1 MDSLI
6 RSVSELKEMSGY
18 RGNVTQF
25 RSSKEL
31 ITYCRANGLIAD
43 IKKPSDICNSAFD
56 EYYTH
61 LCALAKKYLFEHRHL
76 KHWDKFA
83 ASAKNRK
90 AHKILHEFGVARGS
104 GIFSDEPEDKYD
116 PVETTTKKI
125 TLEELYDVYQIKF
138 NFDGSFLSFKK
149 QIQRTYG
156 SYAEFCLAKG
166 LDINNTKWESD
177 ETAIRVARKLGSAAV
192 VKEKCPSLLKY
203 LEEKKLFK
211 EAFSEGAA

>member
-6 RSVSELKEMSGY
+6 RSVAELKELAGY
-18 RGNVTQF
+18 KGSLSQFKSSRELVLCCRKNNV
-25 RSSKEL
+25 
-31 ITYCRANGLIAD
+31 IAD
-43 IKKPSDICNSAFD
+43 IRKPSDICKSAFD
-56 EYYTH
+56 DYYTH
-61 LCALAKKYLFEHRHL
+61 LCALTKKHLFEHRDL
-76 KHWDKFA
+76 KYWEKFA
-83 ASAKNRK
+83 SSPNNRK
-90 AHKILHEFGVARGS
+90 THKILHEFGVARGS
-104 GIFSDEPEDKYD
+104 GIFSEEQEDKYD
-116 PVETTTKKI
+116 PLESNTTKI

-177 ETAIRVARKLGSAAV
+177 ETAIRVARKLGSANV

-203 LEEKKLFK
+203 LEDKKLLK